1 MKQRIAVAFSA
12 LCIGYAG
19 LAIAKVGADEAAKL
33 GKDLTPVGAEK
44 AGNKDGSIPAW
55 APAAQRGQLK
65 GEFPNDA
72 PIDAEKPKFTITKAN
87 MAQYGDKLTAG
98 HKYLLS
104 TYDTYKMNVYPT
116 HRVANFPEVVKQ
128 ATVKNAGT
136 CEMIGSDTLDNCK
149 LGFPFPIPKT
159 GPEPVWNHKL
169 KFRGEFA
176 KRYNNQLIVQRGGE
190 FQLTKIIEDA
200 AFYYGSI
207 DKQVPLTKD
216 SGEFLRYLSRTV
228 SPPRLAGTFIL
239 VHEKAG
245 TGEAGRSAWL
255 YTPALKRIRR
265 APTVCCDNP
274 YEGTDGHQFY
284 DQVDMFN
291 GSLERYDWKLVGK
304 KEMFIPY
311 DSNKI
316 AGNTIK
322 YKDLVRPKHLNQ
334 DLPRYELHRVWVVE
348 ANIKAGTSHTFK
360 KRVMYIDED
369 TWNIVAADNYDNRD
383 QLMQLQE
390 GHLVIGYN
398 ILAAATVPEVIY
410 HFNSGR
416 YFITAAFNEDQP
428 YDLSVKYTDDYFNSS
443 SVQKMTT
450 K

>member
-1 MKQRIAVAFSA
+1 MKQRFAVAFGA
-12 LCIGYAG
+12 FCIGYAA
-19 LAIAKVGADEAAKL
+19 LAAAKVGPDEAGKL

-44 AGNKDGSIPAW
+44 AGNKDGTIPEW
-55 APAAQRGQLK
+55 TPATKHGDLK
-65 GEFPNDA
+65 GEFPHDA
-72 PIDAEKPKFTITKAN
+72 KIDAEKPKFTITAAN
-87 MAQYGDKLTAG
+87 MAQYADKLTEG
-98 HKYLLS
+98 HKWLLKN
-104 TYDTYKMNVYPT
+104 YDTYKMNVYPT
-116 HRVANFPEVVKQ
+116 HREVNFPDEIKA
-128 ATVKNAGT
+128 ATVKNAT
-136 CEMIGSDTLDNCK
+136 SCEMIGTDTLDNCK

-159 GPEPVWNHKL
+159 GAEPIWNHKL
-169 KFRGEFA
+169 KFRGEAA
-176 KRYNNQLIVQRGGE
+176 KRYNNQMIVQRDGTY
-190 FQLTKIIEDA
+190 QLTKIIEDA
-200 AFYYGSI
+200 QFYYGSI
-207 DKQVPLTKD
+207 TKQVPLTKT

-228 SPPRLAGTFIL
+228 APPRLAGTFIL

-245 TGEAGRSAWL
+245 TGEAGRAAWL

-291 GSLERYDWKLVGK
+291 GSLERFNWKLVGK

-316 AGNTIK
+316 AGNTVK

-334 DLPRYELHRVWVVE
+334 DLSRYELHRVWVVE
-348 ANIKAGTSHTFK
+348 ANLKEGTSHTFH
-360 KRVMYIDED
+360 KRTMYLDED
-369 TWNIVAADNYDNRD
+369 SWNIVAEDNYDSRN
-383 QLMQLQE
+383 QLVQLHE
-390 GHLVIGYN
+390 GHLIVGYN
-398 ILAAATVPEVIY
+398 ILAASTVPEVIY
-410 HFNSGR
+410 HFDSGR

-428 YDLSVKYTDDYFNSS
+428 YDLTQKFNDDYFNAS